1 MLLDTPSLYFRA
13 YYGVP
18 DSITAADGTPV
29 NAIRGLL
36 DFMARLI
43 RDHMPTRVVAAMDAD
58 WRPKW
63 RGDAPPSYK
72 AHRVAAGG
80 GGQTPGGLPRPG
92 ALVEEGAPGG
102 RGGQSGR
109 GGPEGGGRHRAP

>member
-43 RDHMPTRVVAAMDAD
+43 RDHRPTRVVAAMDAD
-58 WRPKW
+58 WRPQW
-63 RGDAPPSYK
+63 RGGAPPSYK
-72 AHRVAAGG
+72 ARRGAAGG
-80 GGQTPGGLPRPG
+80 GGPTP
-92 ALVEEGAPGG
+92 GAPGRPGPPLQEG
-102 RGGQSGR
+102 R
-109 GGPEGGGRHRAP
+109 AA